1 MATRIE
7 AFPADPALPQLRIA
21 SDPER
26 MREVFQRHL
35 RPLDGKA
42 YDIQD
47 CLLWR
52 LRYRRA
58 TRCILQYRLRLVE
71 PTTGREWNQWVT
83 AEIYADDSARR
94 SWEEL
99 RGADPG
105 QEIPPAFQTFEPVA
119 FISHL
124 GMLIQVY
131 PYDRQLPALPALLG
145 GGGTPC
151 SRLARAVAS
160 AGGTTPPG
168 PPPWPPPALAETL
181 LAQLGPGDWH
191 AEAWSIEPICYRAGL
206 AAVVRYGLQ
215 ARDAT
220 TGRRDE
226 RRFYAKVCRDGEG
239 GERAFSVLQAL
250 HASAPSAGEGFTVG
264 KPIAYLTDLRT
275 LLQEEVKGHSLE
287 ELMLRGGDTRA
298 ADGPLPAVRKVARA
312 VAAFNQSHLATP
324 QPLLL
329 HDQVTRLKRVGRLLQ
344 WACPH
349 LGEEVETIVGAV
361 APHLEAVST
370 GPTHRDLKADHFL
383 LEGDRLALLDLDLL
397 VEADP
402 VLDPATLLAQFAS
415 MPFRFPLS
423 HDQARTVARVFAEE
437 YFAHVPPAW
446 RRRLPFHYADA
457 VLHVA
462 VGFFRRH
469 RPRWRE
475 TVATLVEEARASLA
489 GGVW

>member
-1 MATRIE
+1 MATSIE

-35 RPLDGKA
+35 RPLNGKA
-42 YDIQD
+42 YYIQD

-58 TRCILQYRLRLVE
+58 TRCILQYTLRLVE
-71 PTTGREWNQWVT
+71 PGGRPADTTGREWNQWVT

-105 QEIPPAFQTFEPVA
+105 QEIPPAFRTFEPDA
-119 FISHL
+119 FISDL
-124 GMLIQVY
+124 GMLVQVY
-131 PYDRQLPALPALLG
+131 PYDRRLPALPALLG
-145 GGGTPC
+145 G
-151 SRLARAVAS
+151 
-160 AGGTTPPG
+160 
-168 PPPWPPPALAETL
+168 PPPAVEEKL

-191 AEAWSIEPICYRAGL
+191 AEAWSIEPIRYRAGL
-206 AAVVRYGLQ
+206 AAVLRYGLQ

-226 RRFYAKVCRDGEG
+226 RRFYAKVYRDGEG
-239 GERAFSVLQAL
+239 GQRAYQALQAL
-250 HASAPSAGEGFTVG
+250 SESAQSAGEGFTVG

-275 LLQEEVKGHSLE
+275 LLQEEVKGTSLE
-287 ELMLRGGDTRA
+287 QLMLRGGDTRA
-298 ADGPLPAVRKVARA
+298 AVLKVARA
-312 VAAFNQSHLATP
+312 LAAFNQAHIAAP
-324 QPLLL
+324 RPRLL
-329 HDQVTRLKRVGRLLQ
+329 HDQVTALKRVGRLLQ

-349 LGEEVETIVGAV
+349 LGEEVKTIVGAV
-361 APHLEAVST
+361 ATHLEAVST

-383 LEGDRLALLDLDLL
+383 LDGDRLALLDLDSL

-402 VLDPATLLAQFAS
+402 VLDPATLLAQLAS

-423 HDQARTVARVFAEE
+423 HDQVRTVARVFAEE
-437 YFAHVPPAW
+437 YFAYVPPDW
-446 RRRLPFHYADA
+446 RRQLPFHYADA
-457 VLHVA
+457 ALHVA
-462 VGFFRRH
+462 VGFFRRQE
-469 RPRWRE
+469 PRWPE
-475 TVATLVEEARASLA
+475 TVATLVEEAREGLA
-489 GGVW
+489 GRVW